1 MGAFEKPKEP
11 RPRRKMKSRLPLLL
25 FVLVLLCAA
34 IVVTV
39 VLVRS
44 HNNSTDNDLL
54 TEPTET
60 YSGVCIDTPAGALY
74 YPEEWRDKVLVE
86 TESDPFSATLFA
98 DLEKMKVAIFTV
110 YFGESGE
117 GHLFGT
123 AQCTNGERSKV
134 WVEVHDDF
142 ILVSALTDEEIQTLY
157 SMQERVNDIIEQIY
171 LLPEFEAA

>member
-1 MGAFEKPKEP
+1 MGAFEKPRETH
-11 RPRRKMKSRLPLLL
+11 PRRKKKSRLPLLL

-34 IVVTV
+34 IVLTV

-44 HNNSTDNDLL
+44 HKNSADNDLL

-60 YSGVCIDTPAGALY
+60 FSGVCIDTPAGALY
-74 YPEEWRDKVLVE
+74 YPEEWRDKVQVE
-86 TESDPFSATLFA
+86 TQSEPFRATLFA
-98 DLEKMKVAIFTV
+98 DLERMKLAIFTV
-110 YFGESGE
+110 YFGENGE
-117 GHLFGT
+117 GHLFGSV
-123 AQCTNGERSKV
+123 QCSNGERSKV

-142 ILVSALTDEEIQTLY
+142 KAISAITNEEIQTLY